1 MKKCSICFSDFQ
13 KYQLEFNPSPCHQAH
28 KAGAY
33 PPVSVVLSGGESHNF
48 QFFCCYRACSKSLKI
63 LPHPFDFY
71 NMICKDYWFYFLF
84 IHAHVNLCMNV
95 FLLSF
100 VKKGDQH
107 SMRTYKLKGLATT
120 NTSMSPNSDV
130 LSVKTDLLTDGR
142 LGRSDDQYLILTD
155 TLITT
160 KLY

>member
-13 KYQLEFNPSPCHQAH
+13 KYQLEFNSSPCYQAH

-63 LPHPFDFY
+63 LPYPFDFY
-71 NMICKDYWFYFLF
+71 NMIICKDYWFYFLF

-95 FLLSF
+95 FHCHLYKRLIST
-100 VKKGDQH
+100 VCGHINSKVLQQQILVCRRTR
-107 SMRTYKLKGLATT
+107 MYYQLRRTY
-120 NTSMSPNSDV
+120 
-130 LSVKTDLLTDGR
+130 
-142 LGRSDDQYLILTD
+142 
-155 TLITT
+155 
-160 KLY
+160 